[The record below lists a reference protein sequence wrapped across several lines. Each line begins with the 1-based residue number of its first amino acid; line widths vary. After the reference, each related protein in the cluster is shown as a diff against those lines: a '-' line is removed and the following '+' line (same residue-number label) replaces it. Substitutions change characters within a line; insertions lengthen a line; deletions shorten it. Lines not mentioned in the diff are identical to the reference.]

1 MATQFN
7 KGGQV
12 AWFHDE
18 GHSAGFFHTFDR
30 LQVAGLNDAPRKVHV
45 FVPHDYETSAERY
58 PVIYMNDGNTAFF
71 PGGPEKQAW
80 HMAELLSDLYRQ
92 QQIRKV
98 IVVAIYPL
106 NREREYTHA
115 PIWQQDCCGVD
126 AYSSYVANCVKP
138 FIDQNYRTLAD
149 ARNTMA
155 LGSSHGGLA
164 AFYLSTHYPD
174 QFRLVAAFSPSFWV
188 GLDSMPLDL
197 PLGRSLSSSKLI
209 DGARPTLQNAA
220 KRLKIYLDW
229 GLIRT
234 GGQHNSFIEER
245 TTVRGREMRDLLQS
259 EFRYQL
265 NQSLFVVEDP
275 NGDHR
280 EGSWSRRM
288 PNVLKIFFGS

>member
-1 MATQFN
+1 MAKQFT

-12 AWFHDE
+12 AWFHDQ
-18 GHSAGFFHTFDR
+18 GHSGGFFHTFDG
-30 LQVAGLNDAPRKVHV
+30 LQVAGPNDAPRKVHV
-45 FVPHDYETSAERY
+45 FLPRDYETSAERY
-58 PVIYMNDGNTAFF
+58 PVIYMNDGETAFF
-71 PGGPEKQAW
+71 PGGPEHQSW
-80 HMAELLSDLYRQ
+80 YMADILSDLYRQ
-92 QQIRKV
+92 QHIRKV

-126 AYSSYVANCVKP
+126 AYSNYVANFVKP

-149 ARNTMA
+149 ANNTMT

-164 AFYLSTHYPD
+164 AFYLSTQYPD

-197 PLGRSLSSSKLI
+197 PLRRSLQSSKLI
-209 DGARPTLQNAA
+209 DEARPTLQNTA

-234 GGQHNSFIEER
+234 GGEHNSFIEER
-245 TTVRGREMRDLLQS
+245 TTLRGREMRDLLQN
-259 EFRYQL
+259 EFGYQL

-275 NGDHR
+275 HGDHR
-280 EGSWSRRM
+280 EGSWSRRL